1 MLGVSVCFSE
11 FLSDGFSE
19 SFSAFLGL
27 ETFVFDFG
35 EVELID
41 DESGGHDV
49 VLVDVS
55 DEGLDSCS
63 LDEFLLVIASFGL
76 EEVATDACNEQ
87 MGEPIFL
94 HVGGCTLFP
103 VSKDLTTMAFFPA
116 NLPWVRTTTLPVLKL
131 YRGGGTFCPLVMSD

>member
-41 DESGGHDV
+41 DESGWHDM
-49 VLVDVS
+49 VLVDVF
-55 DEGLDSCS
+55 DEGLHSAFS
-63 LDEFLLVIASFGL
+63 IKLFGTHLLGNLSGITFNTNNES
-76 EEVATDACNEQ
+76 VAK
-87 MGEPIFL
+87 
-94 HVGGCTLFP
+94 LF
-103 VSKDLTTMAFFPA
+103 
-116 NLPWVRTTTLPVLKL
+116 VLK
-131 YRGGGTFCPLVMSD
+131 YR